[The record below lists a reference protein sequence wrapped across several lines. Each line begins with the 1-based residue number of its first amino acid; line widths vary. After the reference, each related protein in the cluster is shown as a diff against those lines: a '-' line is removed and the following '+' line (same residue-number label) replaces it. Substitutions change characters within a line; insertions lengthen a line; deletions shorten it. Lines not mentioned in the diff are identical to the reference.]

1 MKKLLLR
8 LTIPLVCFVLLA
20 HSSRADAQFPA
31 SGKQAAGIFGV
42 LIGAAVGV
50 GVGVYLLVRAPRN
63 ITGCVSNDANGIQ
76 LLDER
81 STNRYLLEGDSAA
94 VVPGQ
99 RVCVQP
105 GKDSSKRKMFSV
117 DKVSKNYGA
126 CKTASPQ
133 RSSVSKPH

>member
-1 MKKLLLR
+1 MKKLLKR
-8 LTIPLVCFVLLA
+8 LLVAFVCFVLLA
-20 HSSRADAQFPA
+20 HHSKADAQIAP

-105 GKDSSKRKMFSV
+105 GKDSSKRKTFSV

-126 CKTASPQ
+126 CKTASP
-133 RSSVSKPH
+133 